1 MQKEF
6 PLIGSVTRPTYV
18 HPASEMALCNS
29 MTQAAYLAIRH
40 ARLTQDEAADRLCV
54 TAGYLS
60 MLLTGKRHWSED
72 KLRRLMTITGSMAP
86 LQWLCISVG
95 ALLFVDPVETRKAQ
109 LRAELHELE
118 QKAA

>member
-1 MQKEF
+1 MQKEL
-6 PLIGSVTRPTYV
+6 PLIGSVTRPAYT
-18 HPASEMALCNS
+18 HPASEMALCTS

-40 ARLTQDEAADRLCV
+40 ARLTQDEAAERLCV

-86 LQWLCISVG
+86 AQWLCASVG
-95 ALLFVDPVETRKAQ
+95 AALYVDPVETRKAA
-109 LRAELHELE
+109 LRAELRQLE
-118 QKAA
+118 QAA